1 MAASL
6 KNVAKAIEISLASHP
21 GFRPDDLRFQKH
33 GDKIL
38 VFLLHHEKYT
48 VKQINT
54 LLLKLPEKT
63 RLQLVG

>member
-1 MAASL
+1 MASL

-33 GDKIL
+33 GDEIR
-38 VFLLHHEKYT
+38 VFLLHHKKYT
-48 VKQINT
+48 VKQINA
-54 LLLKLPEKT
+54 LLLRLPEKT